1 MIQPTDEIFASYS
14 FLVELDVVLS
24 MRCCWLGDSQCVA
37 FVHNPD
43 EQFSHRV
50 ERGWS
55 EVPRDRA
62 FAEAGGESA
71 HVSADGYTVSK
82 KIYVREGRGSEA

>member
-24 MRCCWLGDSQCVA
+24 MRCCWLGDSQCAA

-71 HVSADGYTVSK
+71 HVSTDGYTGVK
-82 KIYVREGRGSEA
+82 EDICERGSWE